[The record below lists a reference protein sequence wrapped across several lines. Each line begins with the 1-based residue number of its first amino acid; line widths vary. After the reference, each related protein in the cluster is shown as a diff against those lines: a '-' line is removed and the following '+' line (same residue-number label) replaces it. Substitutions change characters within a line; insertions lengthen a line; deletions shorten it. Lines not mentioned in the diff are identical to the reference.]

1 MLQQKHFQEAG
12 LGRGCRIKPLWY
24 NVRMRILN
32 SDKQLRAFLEVL
44 RKRAAGV
51 RPEIEETVKSILADV
66 RKKGDKAVVKYTS
79 RFDNHSLPIKIKTSE
94 INEHARRANKGIV
107 KALELSASRIYEF
120 HVRQKEESWSFEKG
134 GIVLGQIIRP
144 IERAGVYVPG
154 GKASYPS
161 TVLMNVIPAQ
171 VAGVKEIAVCVPTPG
186 GEINPYVMA
195 ALKLL
200 GIREV
205 YRIGG
210 AQAIGAMAYGTGSIA
225 KVDKIVGPGNIFVA
239 LAKKMVFGE
248 VDIDMI
254 AGPSEI
260 LIIADDTANPAFIAA
275 DMLSQAE
282 HDELASSILLTPSDT
297 LIERVNGELRVQL
310 KALKRREIAKRSLG
324 RYGAIIRTKSLDVAI
339 DIANR
344 IAPEHLE
351 IMTAEPAGVVTG
363 IKNAGAAF
371 LGQWTPEPLG
381 DYSAGPNH
389 TLPTGGTAR
398 FSSPLG
404 VYDFIKRTSLLQ
416 FSVKGFMELAD
427 VVESLAEAEGLEA
440 HANTIRVRKARIKAG
455 DKEGT
460 GSRGPERRT
469 VCKKR

>member
-1 MLQQKHFQEAG
+1 MKIIENKKE
-12 LGRGCRIKPLWY
+12 I
-24 NVRMRILN
+24 
-32 SDKQLRAFLEVL
+32 SAFLKLL
-44 RKRAAGV
+44 RKRASGV
-51 RPEIEETVKSILADV
+51 NPEIEKAVKNILADV
-66 RKKGDKAVVKYTS
+66 RKNGDSAVEKYTR
-79 RFDNHSLPIKIKTSE
+79 RFDKHDLPLRLKVSDVTKHVKKADK
-94 INEHARRANKGIV
+94 NAV
-107 KALELSASRIYEF
+107 KALELSAKRIWDF
-120 HVRQKEESWSFEKG
+120 HEKQREKSWSFKKDG
-134 GIVLGQIIRP
+134 ALLGQIIRP

-171 VAGVKEIAVCVPTPG
+171 VAGVKNICLCVPTPN
-186 GEINPYVMA
+186 GETNPYVMA
-195 ALKLL
+195 AIEML
-200 GIREV
+200 GVKEI

-210 AQAIGAMAYGTGSIA
+210 AQAVGAMAYGAESIK
-225 KVDKIVGPGNIFVA
+225 KVDKIVGPGNIYVA

-260 LIIADDTANPAFIAA
+260 LIIADETANPEFVAA

-282 HDELASSILLTPSDT
+282 HDELASSILITDSEVLAGNV
-297 LIERVNGELRVQL
+297 IRELNIQL
-310 KALKRREIAKRSLG
+310 KGLKRKDIAKKSLE
-324 RYGAIIRTKSLDVAI
+324 RFGAIIKTKSIKEAA
-339 DIANR
+339 DIANE

-351 IMTAEPAGVVTG
+351 IMTKKPEKDAEM
-363 IKNAGAAF
+363 IENAGAIF

-416 FSVKGFMELAD
+416 FDKKGFMLLSDTVEAIAD
-427 VVESLAEAEGLEA
+427 AEGLEA
-440 HANTIRVRKARIKAG
+440 HANTIRIR
-455 DKEGT
+455 
-460 GSRGPERRT
+460 RGG
-469 VCKKR
+469 V

>member
-1 MLQQKHFQEAG
+1 MK
-12 LGRGCRIKPLWY
+12 
-24 NVRMRILN
+24 ILKN
-32 SDKQLRAFLEVL
+32 KKEISAFLNLL
-44 RKRAAGV
+44 RKRALGIS
-51 RPEIEETVKSILADV
+51 PEIEKAVKSILFDV
-66 RKKGDKAVVKYTS
+66 RRNGDSAVEKHTR
-79 RFDNHSLPIKIKTSE
+79 RFDKHDLPLRLKTSD
-94 INEHARRANKGIV
+94 IAKHAKKADKKIV
-107 KALELSASRIYEF
+107 KALELSAKRIWDF
-120 HVRQKEESWSFEKG
+120 HERQREKSWSFKKNG
-134 GIVLGQIIRP
+134 ALLGQIIRP

-161 TVLMNVIPAQ
+161 TVLMNIIPAQ
-171 VAGVKEIAVCVPTPG
+171 VAGVKEICLCVPTPK

-195 ALKLL
+195 AIDLL
-200 GIREV
+200 GVKEV

-210 AQAIGAMAYGTGSIA
+210 AQAVGAMAYGTESIK
-225 KVDKIVGPGNIFVA
+225 KVDKIVGPGNIYVA

-260 LIIADDTANPAFIAA
+260 LIIADRTAKPEFVAS

-282 HDELASSILLTPSDT
+282 HDELASSILITDSEVLAGNV
-297 LIERVNGELRVQL
+297 IQELNIQL
-310 KALKRREIAKRSLG
+310 KRLKRKDIAKKSLK
-324 RYGAIIRTKSLDVAI
+324 RFGAVIKTKSIKEAA
-339 DIANR
+339 DIANE

-351 IMTAEPAGVVTG
+351 LMTRQPEKNMEM
-363 IKNAGAAF
+363 IKNAGAVF

-416 FSVKGFMELAD
+416 FDKKGFMLLSNTVEAIAD
-427 VVESLAEAEGLEA
+427 VEGLEA
-440 HANTIRVRKARIKAG
+440 HANTIRIRK
-455 DKEGT
+455 
-460 GSRGPERRT
+460 ERLKWQKT
-469 VCKKR
+469 NLSSAL